1 MIIMK
6 TIVNISISIILDYE
20 KSKIFVIVLKT
31 IKCLRKIITK
41 FTQKTVSI
49 TNYVCN
55 ERV

>member
-1 MIIMK
+1 MIVMK

-49 TNYVCN
+49 N
-55 ERV
+55 